1 VLENL
6 AERCLMVVAKDVG
19 GGKEGRSALAE
30 KQTAFDFGYAE
41 MRPDSGDGAAS

>member
-6 AERCLMVVAKDVG
+6 AERYLVAVAKDAG
-19 GGKEGRSALAE
+19 DGKEGRSALAE

-41 MRPDSGDGAAS
+41 TRPDSGDGAAS